1 MANVANVTDTD
12 FDNQVLASKTPVV
25 VDFWAE
31 WCGPCKALSPL
42 LEAAATA
49 PTVRA
54 KGVRVVKMNIEE
66 NLETPT
72 KFGIRSIPTLMAFK
86 NGELAGTMVGL
97 RPQAELESWLGSL

>member
-1 MANVANVTDTD
+1 MANVASVTDTD
-12 FDNQVLASKTPVV
+12 FDKEVLGSSTPVV

-42 LEAAATA
+42 LEAAAA
-49 PTVRA
+49 NA
-54 KGVRVVKMNIEE
+54 KNVRVVKMNIEE

-86 NGELAGTMVGL
+86 NGELAGTLVGL
-97 RPQAELESWLGSL
+97 RPQAELESWLGNL

>member
-1 MANVANVTDTD
+1 MANVASVTDTD
-12 FDNQVLASKTPVV
+12 FDKEVLGSSTPVV

-42 LEAAATA
+42 LEAAAANT
-49 PTVRA
+49 

-86 NGELAGTMVGL
+86 DGQLAGTLVGL

>member
-1 MANVANVTDTD
+1 MANVASVNDTD
-12 FDNQVLASKTPVV
+12 FDSEVLNSKTPVV

-42 LEAAATA
+42 LENAAAN
-49 PTVRA
+49 A
-54 KGVRVVKMNIEE
+54 KGVKVVKMNIEE

-86 NGELAGTMVGL
+86 DGQLAGTMVGL
-97 RPQAELESWLGSL
+97 RSQAELETWLGSL